1 MMDSKEE
8 ICPFCDARQAV
19 LENELAY
26 ARYDGFPVNDGHL
39 LLVPRRHVSDY
50 FDTTEAEKQ
59 ALQEL
64 LERGKSLLDGE
75 KSPDG
80 YNFGVNCGQAAGQTV
95 MHVHVH
101 LIPRYDGDMDDPRGG
116 IRGVIPKKQ
125 KY

>member
-1 MMDSKEE
+1 MADHD
-8 ICPFCDARQAV
+8 CPFCDASQAV

-39 LLVPRRHVSDY
+39 LIVPRRHVSDY

-64 LERGKSLLDGE
+64 LERGKFLLDGE

-80 YNFGVNCGQAAGQTV
+80 YNLGVNCGQAAGETI
-95 MHVHVH
+95 MHTHIH
-101 LIPRYDGDMDDPRGG
+101 LIPRYRGDMDDPRGG
-116 IRGVIPKKQ
+116 VRGVIPEKQ

>member
-1 MMDSKEE
+1 M
-8 ICPFCDARQAV
+8 
-19 LENELAY
+19 ENELAY